1 MICKHLLFLSLSRYG
16 CIHIQNIDDS
26 IFAVKIL
33 QNDASCE
40 DNLICEN
47 TAQVNIWSCMLRFMG
62 SWSIIIIDKYL
73 LIYLYT
79 FFSFLWGKCTS

>member
-1 MICKHLLFLSLSRYG
+1 MKIVILMICKHLLFLSLLRYG

-47 TAQVNIWSCMLRFMG
+47 TLHRLIFGVACCDLWAPGLLL
-62 SWSIIIIDKYL
+62 L
-73 LIYLYT
+73 LINIY
-79 FFSFLWGKCTS
+79 